1 LQDRSLLSP
10 THRPNAQ
17 HHHIC
22 EKRPVQKTYRRAPQ
36 KRPITRERH
45 IHTCESLP
53 PNTNT
58 QHHHL
63 CENQTSLPPTYT
75 QKRTHTQMHTWES
88 PPPNTNISA
97 PHIHTETHTHT
108 NAHLGIPAA
117 KHKHLCAPHTDRVPN
132 TRFRREFFEIDRS
145 RPTHVRCVDSP
156 QSAPQSFSSIVVYI
170 SIVHQAASW
179 VLRISR
185 LP

>member
-1 LQDRSLLSP
+1 MQDRSLLSP

-45 IHTCESLP
+45 THTCESLP

-97 PHIHTETHTHT
+97 PHIQTECPTRGSGENFLRSIAPDQLMCAALILHNQLHS
-108 NAHLGIPAA
+108 HL
-117 KHKHLCAPHTDRVPN
+117 AP
-132 TRFRREFFEIDRS
+132 
-145 RPTHVRCVDSP
+145 
-156 QSAPQSFSSIVVYI
+156 
-170 SIVHQAASW
+170 
-179 VLRISR
+179 
-185 LP
+185 